1 MIKKNNMGKIIFQGK
16 CVNKGIVE
24 GEITS
29 NKYNI
34 LIIDENG
41 KKNIVVPATVK
52 IKAYICDSG
61 KRVEL

>member
-1 MIKKNNMGKIIFQGK
+1 MGKIIFQGK

>member
-1 MIKKNNMGKIIFQGK
+1 MGKIIFQGK
-16 CVNKGIVE
+16 SVNGIVE
-24 GEITS
+24 GEIAS

-52 IKAYICDSG
+52 IKAFICDNG